1 MMEMNK
7 LGSSFLVFM
16 LLLLFSCSNNR
27 IYEQFHSFQ
36 DAPWMEKDSI
46 LFELGEVKSLG
57 GKSLIAVRFNEN
69 YSYSNCYIRV
79 VTKDSSKAE
88 LQNKLLNVPIF
99 DPKSG
104 LPLGD
109 GFGSTFTKY
118 DTLPFD
124 LAEGTKEV
132 VLIQYMRQPEL
143 VGIEAVG
150 LKIVK
155 P

>member
-1 MMEMNK
+1 MMAMNK
-7 LGSSFLVFM
+7 STSLFLVVI
-16 LLLLFSCSNNR
+16 LLFLSSCSDDR
-27 IYEQFHSFQ
+27 LYEQFHSFQ
-36 DAPWMEKDSI
+36 EDPWMEKDSI
-46 LFELGEVKSLG
+46 LFELGEVKTLR

-79 VTKDSSKAE
+79 VTRDSTKVE

-99 DPKSG
+99 DAKSG
-104 LPLGD
+104 QPLGD
-109 GFGSTFTKY
+109 GFGNTFTKY

-124 LAEGTKEV
+124 LAEGTREV
-132 VLIQYMRQPEL
+132 ILIQYMRQPEL

-150 LKIVK
+150 LKILK